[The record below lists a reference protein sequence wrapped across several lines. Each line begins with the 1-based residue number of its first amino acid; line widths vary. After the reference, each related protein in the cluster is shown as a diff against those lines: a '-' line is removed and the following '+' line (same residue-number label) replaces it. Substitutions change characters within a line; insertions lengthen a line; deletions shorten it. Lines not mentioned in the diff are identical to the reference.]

1 MQILHFEHIADDME
15 TITEKILEL
24 QDMEYREF
32 TARLIPDID
41 KKRIVGVRL
50 PQLRTLAKEIVREGK
65 GDAVL
70 TELPH
75 YYTDENNLHA
85 LVLAELKDYDRTV
98 AELDRFLPYVDN
110 WSTCDSMKPKTF
122 KRNENKEKL
131 LAEIRR
137 WLNSEHPFTIR
148 FAISMLMTHFL
159 DNDFREE
166 YLDWVAAVENEHYY
180 VRMMVAW
187 YFATALAK
195 QYDATLPYLMA
206 RRLKK
211 WTHNKAIQK
220 AIESLRIT
228 QEQKQLLRTLK
239 YS

>member
-1 MQILHFEHIADDME
+1 MKK
-15 TITEKILEL
+15 ITEKILEL

-85 LVLAELKDYDRTV
+85 LVLAELKDYDRTIE
-98 AELDRFLPYVDN
+98 ELDRFLPYVDN
-110 WSTCDSMKPKTF
+110 WATCDSMKPKTF

-131 LAEIRR
+131 LADIRR
-137 WLNSEHPFTIR
+137 WLYSEHPFTIR

-220 AIESLRIT
+220 ATESLRIT

>member
-1 MQILHFEHIADDME
+1 M
-15 TITEKILEL
+15 EKITKKLLEL
-24 QDMEYREF
+24 QDIEYRDF

-65 GDAVL
+65 SDEVL
-70 TELPH
+70 AKLPH

-85 LVLAELKDYDRTV
+85 FVLAELKDYDHTV

-110 WSTCDSMKPKTF
+110 WATCDSMKPKTF
-122 KRNENKEKL
+122 KRKENKEKL
-131 LAEIRR
+131 LGDIRR
-137 WLNSEHPFTIR
+137 WLNTDKPFTVR
-148 FAISMLMTHFL
+148 FAISMLMTHYL
-159 DNDFREE
+159 DKHFREE
-166 YLDWVAAVENEHYY
+166 YLNWVAAVENEHYY

-187 YFATALAK
+187 FFATALAK
-195 QYDATLPYLMA
+195 QYDATLPYLKA
-206 RRLKK
+206 KRLEK
-211 WTHNKAIQK
+211 WTHNKTIQK
-220 AIESLRIT
+220 ATESLRIT

>member
-1 MQILHFEHIADDME
+1 ME
-15 TITEKILEL
+15 TITKRILEL

-32 TARLIPDID
+32 TARLIPNIS
-41 KKRIVGVRL
+41 KERIVGVRT
-50 PQLRTLAKEIVREGK
+50 PQFRKLAKEIVKEGK
-65 GDAVL
+65 GDVVL
-70 TELPH
+70 ASLPH
-75 YYTDENNLHA
+75 YYFDENNLHSF
-85 LVLAELKDYDRTV
+85 VIAELKDYDRTIE
-98 AELDRFLPYVDN
+98 ELDRFLPYVDN
-110 WSTCDSMKPKTF
+110 WATCDSMKPKAF
-122 KRNENKEKL
+122 NRKSCHDRL
-131 LAEIRR
+131 LSDIRR
-137 WLNSEHPFTIR
+137 WINSEHPFTIR

-166 YLDWVAAVENEHYY
+166 YLDWVAAVENDHYY

-228 QEQKQLLRTLK
+228 PEQKQLLRTLK

>member
-1 MQILHFEHIADDME
+1 ME
-15 TITEKILEL
+15 TITKRILEL

-110 WSTCDSMKPKTF
+110 WATCDSMKPKTF

-131 LAEIRR
+131 LADIRR

-166 YLDWVAAVENEHYY
+166 YLDWVAAVDNEHYY

-211 WTHNKAIQK
+211 WNHNKAIQK
-220 AIESLRIT
+220 ATESLRIT

>member
-1 MQILHFEHIADDME
+1 MKK
-15 TITEKILEL
+15 ITEKILEL

-85 LVLAELKDYDRTV
+85 LVLAELKDYDRTIE
-98 AELDRFLPYVDN
+98 ELDRFLPYVDN
-110 WSTCDSMKPKTF
+110 WATCDSMKPKTF

-131 LAEIRR
+131 LADIRR
-137 WLNSEHPFTIR
+137 WINSEHPFTIR

-211 WTHNKAIQK
+211 WNHNKAIQK

>member
-1 MQILHFEHIADDME
+1 ME
-15 TITEKILEL
+15 TITKRILEL
-24 QDMEYREF
+24 QDLEYREF

-85 LVLAELKDYDRTV
+85 LVLAELKDYDRTIE
-98 AELDRFLPYVDN
+98 ELDRFLPYVDN
-110 WSTCDSMKPKTF
+110 WATCDSMKPKAF
-122 KRNENKEKL
+122 NRKSCHDRL
-131 LAEIRR
+131 LSDIRR

>member
-1 MQILHFEHIADDME
+1 ME

-110 WSTCDSMKPKTF
+110 WATCDSMKPKTF

-131 LAEIRR
+131 LADIRR
-137 WLNSEHPFTIR
+137 WINTDKPFTIR

-228 QEQKQLLRTLK
+228 QEQKLLLRTLK

>member
-1 MQILHFEHIADDME
+1 MKK
-15 TITEKILEL
+15 ITGKILEL

-110 WSTCDSMKPKTF
+110 WATCDSMKPKAF
-122 KRNENKEKL
+122 NRKSCHDRL
-131 LAEIRR
+131 LSDIRR

-211 WTHNKAIQK
+211 WNHNKAIQK

>member
-1 MQILHFEHIADDME
+1 MKK
-15 TITEKILEL
+15 ITEKILEL

-32 TARLIPDID
+32 TARQIPDID

-110 WSTCDSMKPKTF
+110 WATCDSMKPKTF

-131 LAEIRR
+131 LSDIRR
-137 WLNSEHPFTIR
+137 WINTDKPFTIR

-166 YLDWVAAVENEHYY
+166 YLDWVAAVDNEHYY

>member
-1 MQILHFEHIADDME
+1 MKK
-15 TITEKILEL
+15 ITEKILEL

-85 LVLAELKDYDRTV
+85 LVLAELKDYDRTIE
-98 AELDRFLPYVDN
+98 ELDRFLPYVDN
-110 WSTCDSMKPKTF
+110 WATCDSMKPKAF

-131 LAEIRR
+131 LADIRR

-220 AIESLRIT
+220 ATESLRIT

>member
-1 MQILHFEHIADDME
+1 
-15 TITEKILEL
+15 
-24 QDMEYREF
+24 
-32 TARLIPDID
+32 
-41 KKRIVGVRL
+41 
-50 PQLRTLAKEIVREGK
+50 
-65 GDAVL
+65 
-70 TELPH
+70 
-75 YYTDENNLHA
+75 
-85 LVLAELKDYDRTV
+85 
-98 AELDRFLPYVDN
+98 
-110 WSTCDSMKPKTF
+110 
-122 KRNENKEKL
+122 
-131 LAEIRR
+131 
-137 WLNSEHPFTIR
+137 
-148 FAISMLMTHFL
+148 MLMTHFL

-220 AIESLRIT
+220 ATESLRIT

>member
-1 MQILHFEHIADDME
+1 ME
-15 TITEKILEL
+15 TITKRILEL

-32 TARLIPDID
+32 TARQIPDID

-110 WSTCDSMKPKTF
+110 WATCDSMKPKTF

-131 LAEIRR
+131 LADIRR

-166 YLDWVAAVENEHYY
+166 YLDWVAAVDNEHYY

-220 AIESLRIT
+220 ATESLRIT

>member
-1 MQILHFEHIADDME
+1 ME
-15 TITEKILEL
+15 TITKRILEL

-110 WSTCDSMKPKTF
+110 WATCDSMKPKAF
-122 KRNENKEKL
+122 NRKSCHDRL
-131 LAEIRR
+131 LSDIRR

-166 YLDWVAAVENEHYY
+166 YLDWVAAVDNEHYY

>member
-1 MQILHFEHIADDME
+1 MKK
-15 TITEKILEL
+15 ITEKILEL

-85 LVLAELKDYDRTV
+85 LVLAELKDYDRTIE
-98 AELDRFLPYVDN
+98 ELDRFLPYVDN
-110 WSTCDSMKPKTF
+110 WATCDSMKPKTF

-131 LAEIRR
+131 LADIRR
-137 WLNSEHPFTIR
+137 WLYSEHPFTIR

>member
-1 MQILHFEHIADDME
+1 MKK
-15 TITEKILEL
+15 ITEKILEL

-110 WSTCDSMKPKTF
+110 WATCDSMKPKTF

-131 LAEIRR
+131 LADIRR

-211 WTHNKAIQK
+211 WTNNKAIQK